1 MALQNPPRN
10 IGGCEVESGLIKISW
25 APILVWKGTEYKC
38 VQLENV
44 GLKRGNINIT
54 YGISD
59 KNVDRAKGI
68 DISNNGK
75 RQ

>member
-1 MALQNPPRN
+1 M
-10 IGGCEVESGLIKISW
+10 
-25 APILVWKGTEYKC
+25 GTVYKC

-75 RQ
+75 R